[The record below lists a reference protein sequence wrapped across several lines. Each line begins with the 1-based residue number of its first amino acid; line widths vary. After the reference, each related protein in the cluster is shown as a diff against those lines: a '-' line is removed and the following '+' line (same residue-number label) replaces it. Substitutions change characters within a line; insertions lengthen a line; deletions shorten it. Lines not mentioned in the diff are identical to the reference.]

1 MSKRIRKTKSEV
13 KVADLP
19 EFNCRG
25 VLNVKALP
33 YGRRALSGALENS
46 SGVTTFIEST
56 TMEPGAKQVECRLV
70 LQGPERLVIGTLVL
84 PTGIADTERNAVL
97 EVEGRRYRV
106 RARWQSFE
114 RTAPD
119 GTKQPVRRFRL
130 GSATERPIV

>member
-13 KVADLP
+13 KVSDLP

-33 YGRRALSGALENS
+33 YGRRALSGVIENS
-46 SGVTTFIEST
+46 TGVTAFIEST

-70 LQGPERLVIGTLVL
+70 VQGPERTVVGSLVL

-97 EVEGRRYRV
+97 QLDGKRYRV
-106 RARWQSFE
+106 QARWQSFE

-119 GTKQPVRRFRL
+119 GAKQAVRRFRL
-130 GSATERPIV
+130 GNAVEQPIV